1 MCYDFMN
8 KEPRNSVFV
17 TFLEIS
23 IAEDN
28 CLPLLEVAIS
38 EANFISI
45 LEIAHNRIRTSN
57 PDILL

>member
-1 MCYDFMN
+1 MYYDFMK

-28 CLPLLEVAIS
+28 CVLVLEVAIS
-38 EANFISI
+38 EDKFISI
-45 LEIAHNRIRTSN
+45 LEIAHNRIRTSS
-57 PDILL
+57 PDLLL